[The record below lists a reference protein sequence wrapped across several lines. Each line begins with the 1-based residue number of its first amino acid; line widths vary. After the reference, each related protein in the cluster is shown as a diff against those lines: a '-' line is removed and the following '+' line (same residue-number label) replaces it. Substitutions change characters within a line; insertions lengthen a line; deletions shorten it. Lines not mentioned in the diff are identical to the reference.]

1 MRYFVTIEGEEHVMD
16 VVKLP
21 SGGFE
26 VRPVRLAEGGG
37 EELLAPIPAELSST
51 GGLSTVHLDGQV
63 FDLVIDGEMP
73 GEVDAY
79 ANGRR
84 ATVRVE
90 TERSRAA
97 ASVRGAKAGSADG
110 TIKSPMPG
118 KVVKVLVTEGQE
130 VAAGSPV
137 VVVEAMKME
146 NELVAEGPG
155 TVKKVF
161 VQPGDAVEG
170 GAKLVTIA

>member
-21 SGGFE
+21 TGSFE
-26 VRPVRLAEGGG
+26 VRPVKLSADGSEQV
-37 EELLAPIPAELSST
+37 LDAVPAELSTT
-51 GGLSTVHLDGQV
+51 GGLSTVHLDGKV
-63 FDLVIDGEMP
+63 FDLSLDGDVP
-73 GEVDAY
+73 GEVQAY
-79 ANGRR
+79 ANGHR
-84 ATVRVE
+84 AKARVE

-97 ASVRGAKAGSADG
+97 ASVRGGKSGSADG

-130 VAAGSPV
+130 VAAGTPV
-137 VVVEAMKME
+137 IVVEAMKME
-146 NELVAEGPG
+146 NELVAEGAG

-161 VQPGDAVEG
+161 VAPGDAVEG

>member
-21 SGGFE
+21 TGSFE
-26 VRPVRLAEGGG
+26 VRPVRIAADGAEQV
-37 EELLAPIPAELSST
+37 LDPIPAELSTT
-51 GGLSTVHLDGQV
+51 GGLSTVHLDGEV
-63 FDLVIDGEMP
+63 FDLSLDGDLP
-73 GEVDAY
+73 GEIDAY

-84 ATVRVE
+84 ATAKVE

-97 ASVRGAKAGSADG
+97 ASVRGGKSGSSDG

-130 VAAGSPV
+130 VEAGTPV

-146 NELVAEGPG
+146 NELVAESAG

-161 VQPGDAVEG
+161 VATGDAVEG
-170 GAKLVTIA
+170 GAKLITIA